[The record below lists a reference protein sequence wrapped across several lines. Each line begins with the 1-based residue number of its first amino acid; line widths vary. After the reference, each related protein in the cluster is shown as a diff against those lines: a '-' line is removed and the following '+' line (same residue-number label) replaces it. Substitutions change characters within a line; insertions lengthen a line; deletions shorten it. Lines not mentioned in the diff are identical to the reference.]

1 MPKPAAGTR
10 MELMQLRPAKG
21 RVEANLR
28 AVREAAGEAA
38 GRADV
43 VVFPET
49 ALSGYFVE
57 GGVKEVARSPGTVAT
72 ALGAPAPGAP
82 DIVLG
87 FYEEGGG
94 TVYNAV
100 AWFSPAGGA
109 YRVVHCHRKVFLP
122 TYGVFDEA
130 RFVAAGEEF
139 SAFDTR
145 LGRVGML
152 ICEEMFHSAAPA
164 LLALD
169 GAEILVVV
177 AASPARDFRPSTGR
191 PGNLDLWDLV
201 GRAAAVEHGVFVA
214 TCHLVGSEGGKLF
227 PGGST
232 LYLPGGGTG
241 ARGPLFEP
249 ARVPL
254 YLDRSRVHRER
265 ARTPLLA
272 DFRSRL
278 PHLIRSFERVSR
290 HPRAE
295 NARDP
300 AAPGGCDRE
309 GDAPPAA
316 HRSPRDSRWNGG
328 HPDPANSS
336 VLDLDLPLVER
347 AVLSFLRDEIVE
359 RRGFRDV
366 VVGVSGGVDSAV
378 SVFLAAR
385 ALGPEHVHAFLLPYE
400 TSSPESLADGAS
412 VLEAAGVAGR
422 TIDITRIV
430 EAYAA
435 GEEPRISAPR
445 RANLLA
451 RVRAIVLWD
460 QAARHDALL
469 LGTGNKSERLL
480 GYFTWHADDSPPVN
494 PLGDLFKTQV
504 WALARH
510 LGVPRAV
517 VEKAPSADLIPG
529 VHDEDEIGVGYPLAD
544 RILHWLLSGYR
555 ADELSE
561 AGFDPASVELVR
573 ARLEGTHWKREL
585 PTVAML
591 TTSSIGEYYL
601 RPVDY

>member
-1 MPKPAAGTR
+1 
-10 MELMQLRPAKG
+10 MELVQLRPTKG
-21 RVEANLR
+21 RVEANLQ
-28 AVREAAGEAA
+28 AVREAVSDAA

-57 GGVKEVARSPGTVAT
+57 GGVKEVARSPGAVAA
-72 ALGAPAPGAP
+72 ALGTPAPEGP
-82 DIVLG
+82 DVVLG
-87 FYEEGGG
+87 FYEEDGGP
-94 TVYNAV
+94 VYNAV

-130 RFVAAGEEF
+130 RFVAAGDEF
-139 SAFDTR
+139 RAFDTR

-169 GAEILVVV
+169 GAEVLVVV
-177 AASPARDFRPSTGR
+177 AASPARDFRPKSGR
-191 PGNLDLWDLV
+191 PGNLELWDLV

-249 ARVPL
+249 GRVPL
-254 YLDRSRVHRER
+254 YLDHSRVHRER

-278 PHLIRSFERVSR
+278 PHLLRSFERVSR
-290 HPRAE
+290 R
-295 NARDP
+295 
-300 AAPGGCDRE
+300 PGGEDARDRE
-309 GDAPPAA
+309 GNAHTGAPP
-316 HRSPRDSRWNGG
+316 SRRREIRRQGG
-328 HPDPANSS
+328 LPDPADSS

-359 RRGFRDV
+359 RRGFQDV

-385 ALGPEHVHAFLLPYE
+385 ALGPEHVHAVLLPYA

-412 VLEAAGVAGR
+412 VLEATGVAGR

-430 EAYAA
+430 EAYAG
-435 GEEPRISAPR
+435 GEEPEISEPR

-460 QAARHDALL
+460 QAARHNALL

-510 LGVPRAV
+510 LGVPRAI

-529 VHDEDEIGVGYPLAD
+529 IHDEDEIGVSYPLAD

-555 ADELSE
+555 ADELAE

-591 TTSSIGEYYL
+591 TTSSIGEFYL